1 MHLHT
6 HVCCLSNQLITV
18 EESPQTEIHW
28 VHEPFSTDSPEI
40 VRQIHL
46 FDWPKHRSAQP
57 LRRPGPYLAAILKAS
72 GSAFADLWR
81 HVDLWGP
88 TPQPSS
94 TIPQP
99 QQNNHCSCNLWAI
112 VLLLNTIV
120 GTEQVNYSLSFS
132 THRRLSPLLTINLW
146 LAISHLQ
153 YCQHGFTCVSDG
165 VYDFA

>member
-1 MHLHT
+1 M
-6 HVCCLSNQLITV
+6 
-18 EESPQTEIHW
+18 
-28 VHEPFSTDSPEI
+28 
-40 VRQIHL
+40 
-46 FDWPKHRSAQP
+46 
-57 LRRPGPYLAAILKAS
+57 
-72 GSAFADLWR
+72 
-81 HVDLWGP
+81 GP

-146 LAISHLQ
+146 LAISQLQ
-153 YCQHGFTCVSDG
+153 HYALFLANTLYYFLETSSANMDSPAFQTVSMILRDIIAAVIG
-165 VYDFA
+165 SVVA